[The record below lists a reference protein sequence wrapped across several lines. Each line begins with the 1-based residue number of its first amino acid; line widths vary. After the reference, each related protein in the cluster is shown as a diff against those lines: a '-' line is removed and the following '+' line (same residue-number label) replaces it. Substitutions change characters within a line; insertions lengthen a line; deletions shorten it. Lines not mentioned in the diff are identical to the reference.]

1 MIKNYL
7 LLLAL
12 CFFSSSK
19 AQIITFPDANF
30 KAKLLEAD
38 TNNEIA
44 KDNTN
49 KNIKIDLNGDGEIDR
64 SEASKVSYLNVSGS
78 NIASLTGI
86 KSFTILYDFDCSSNT
101 ITDLDISNM
110 SSLAAVNCSGNK
122 IVTINHSGAT
132 SLRGFMCIDN
142 LLTHLDLSDF
152 LHLTELQCD
161 GNKLTNLDNTPMPEL
176 RILGCSSNLLNS
188 LDLSGLNPNVFE
200 SLSCQ
205 LNNISNLDLSR
216 FTKLKSLNC
225 DMNPLTSL
233 KITAYESLQNLSYS
247 ETKLSNYDV
256 AKFPNLLYLSCNKT
270 ETTTLDLVGLK
281 KITKLYC
288 SENFIENLDLK
299 EALDLKI
306 LDCQYNKLTNL
317 DLSKLAKLEELLVSA
332 DGISALNFDELVSLQ
347 RVEIWYTPIKSIDL
361 SKSPSLKEFHI
372 FQNPVLETLNIK
384 NGSLENVI
392 TLTGNPK
399 LVNICAD
406 DDQIT
411 TIENTLKEDGITD
424 YNVNSYCTFT
434 PGGESFSIQGTNR
447 NDLNNNG
454 CDAFDFPASFLK
466 FKIEDGTESGNLISN
481 GSGNYDIKVSAGNYK
496 ITPVFENPSYFSI
509 SPSEVQVQFPAV
521 SSPMMQD
528 FCIKAIGNHNDLEIA
543 VIPIDAARPGF
554 DAKYKLVYKN
564 KGTTVQSGTLNLSFD
579 DSILDFVSSNSVV
592 SNQSS
597 GKLVW
602 NFSNLKPFESREID
616 LVLNVNS
623 PVETPAVNNGDI
635 LKYKVII
642 NSAETDE
649 TPDDNV
655 FEFPQ
660 TVVGSYDPNDKT
672 CLEGKVIKP
681 ELIGQ
686 YVHYLIRFENTGTY
700 NAENVV
706 IKDIIDT
713 SKFDV
718 STLVPTSSSH
728 SYITKI
734 SEGNKVEFIFEK
746 INLPFDD
753 ANNDGYIAFKIKTL
767 PTLVVGD
774 TFQNEA
780 NIYFDYNFP
789 ILTNKETSTFKTL
802 GRQDFELSSSFS
814 VYPNP
819 VQNYLQID
827 AKDLVEIESVY
838 VYNVLGQLIQ
848 VIPNAQNIS
857 KIDVSKF
864 KSGNYILQVKT
875 ATGNLS
881 TKFIKI

>member
-30 KAKLLEAD
+30 KAKLLQANGYN
-38 TNNEIA
+38 TIA
-44 KDNTN
+44 QDLNSN
-49 KNIKIDLNGDGEIDR
+49 YFKIDSNNNGEIEI
-64 SEASKVSYLNVSGS
+64 SEALNVSYLDLRES
-78 NIASLTGI
+78 NISSLDQLSNFSNLIGLYCSNNNLEILDVSNLKKLTGL
-86 KSFTILYDFDCSSNT
+86 SCSTNL
-101 ITDLDISNM
+101 ITDLNLSNL
-110 SSLAAVNCSGNK
+110 SKL
-122 IVTINHSGAT
+122 T
-132 SLRGFMCIDN
+132 SLICGQN
-142 LLTHLDLSDF
+142 KLTSLNVSN
-152 LHLTELQCD
+152 LTELRIIECNNNDLQSLDVSNSSHLRELVCYK
-161 GNKLTNLDNTPMPEL
+161 NKLTEL
-176 RILGCSSNLLNS
+176 KLPNSTVLWFFKCAQNLLPS
-188 LDLSGLNPNVFE
+188 LDIAKLPGLEYFDFWDN
-200 SLSCQ
+200 
-205 LNNISNLDLSR
+205 
-216 FTKLKSLNC
+216 
-225 DMNPLTSL
+225 
-233 KITAYESLQNLSYS
+233 KITFLDF
-247 ETKLSNYDV
+247 SN
-256 AKFPNLLYLSCNKT
+256 S
-270 ETTTLDLVGLK
+270 K
-281 KITKLYC
+281 KITDCYGGA
-288 SENFIENLDLK
+288 NPIE
-299 EALDLKI
+299 
-306 LDCQYNKLTNL
+306 
-317 DLSKLAKLEELLVSA
+317 
-332 DGISALNFDELVSLQ
+332 
-347 RVEIWYTPIKSIDL
+347 SIDL
-361 SKSPSLKEFHI
+361 SNQVLLETLWIGHTLIKTLDISSSKNLKELNI
-372 FQNPVLETLNIK
+372 SDCPNLEFLNIK
-384 NGSLENVI
+384 NGASKNLSFLETPLN
-392 TLTGNPK
+392 TLGYNGLNFSNCPN
-399 LVNICAD
+399 LQYICD
-406 DDQIT
+406 DDFNLALVTEKIAPYKY
-411 TIENTLKEDGITD
+411 ENCLVG
-424 YNVNSYCTFT
+424 NYCSFE
-434 PGGESFSIQGTNR
+434 PGGTNYTIKGKSQI
-447 NDLNNNG
+447 DVDSNG
-454 CDAFDFPASFLK
+454 CDAGDIGASHLKFSIFDGTKLQNFAADSNGDYSLKVPPGSYEIIPIVEDPNYFTVTPSSIDIVFPAQ
-466 FKIEDGTESGNLISN
+466 ISPFNQNFCIVPN
-481 GSGNYDIKVSAGNYK
+481 GS
-496 ITPVFENPSYFSI
+496 
-509 SPSEVQVQFPAV
+509 
-521 SSPMMQD
+521 
-528 FCIKAIGNHNDLEIA
+528 HNDLEIA

-602 NFSNLKPFESREID
+602 NFLNLKPFESREID

-774 TFQNEA
+774 TFENEA

-802 GRQDFELSSSFS
+802 GRQDFEFSSSFS